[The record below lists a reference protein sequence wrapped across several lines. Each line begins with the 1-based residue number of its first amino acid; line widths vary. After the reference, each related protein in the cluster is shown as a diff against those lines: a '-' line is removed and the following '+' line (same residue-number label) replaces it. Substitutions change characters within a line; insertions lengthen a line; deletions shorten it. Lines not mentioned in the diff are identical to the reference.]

1 MVRKKAGLFTIGF
14 LGTLFGATLVLAM
27 ASDSSPTLYK
37 RLGGYDAI
45 AAVVDDFAPRLIKDP
60 QLGRFFQGASQDSI
74 RRIRQHLVDFVCQA
88 TGGPCYYFGRDMKTS
103 HAGLGITESDWQRMV
118 EHFKVTLNKFQVPA
132 KEQEELISLVATTK
146 GAIVEKP

>member
-1 MVRKKAGLFTIGF
+1 MSKCERTRVAAVWIVAMV
-14 LGTLFGATLVLAM
+14 LFGALSFAG
-27 ASDSSPTLYK
+27 SSPPNLYQ

-45 AAVVDDFAPRLIKDP
+45 AAVVDDFAPRLIQDA
-60 QLGRFFQGASQDSI
+60 QLSRFFTGLSQDSI

-103 HAGLGITESDWQRMV
+103 HTGLGITESDWNRMV
-118 EHFKVTLNKFQVPA
+118 ELFKATLDKFKVPA